1 MGGVVYR
8 LKSRLVNSTG
18 YMRGTVHLKY
28 ARSTLEERLDV
39 CIVYSNER
47 RTFCIF
53 LVTVWKL
60 FLASVL
66 LTRFFYT
73 SRKDFFYV
81 RDN

>member
-53 LVTVWKL
+53 LVTVRKL
-60 FLASVL
+60 FLASSVEL
-66 LTRFFYT
+66 PCYGDKTGTLF
-73 SRKDFFYV
+73 
-81 RDN
+81 